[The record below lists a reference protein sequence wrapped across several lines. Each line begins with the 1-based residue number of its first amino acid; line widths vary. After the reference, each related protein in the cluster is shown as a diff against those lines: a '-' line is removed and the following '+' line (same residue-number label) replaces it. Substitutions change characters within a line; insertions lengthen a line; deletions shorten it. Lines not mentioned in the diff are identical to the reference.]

1 MSVIKLNYMIKN
13 VCDETKTWLQFAKD
27 CAYLKQEEYETL
39 YAKYD
44 ELGAKIYKL
53 YNNWKTF

>member
-1 MSVIKLNYMIKN
+1 MIKN